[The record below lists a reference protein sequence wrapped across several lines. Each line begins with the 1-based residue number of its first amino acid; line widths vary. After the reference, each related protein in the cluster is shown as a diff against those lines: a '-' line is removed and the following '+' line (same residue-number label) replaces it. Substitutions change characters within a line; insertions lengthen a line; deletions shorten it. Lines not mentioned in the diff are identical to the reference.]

1 MKRHDIGV
9 SPASG
14 AASEGCARSAAANS
28 LLESAGALAS
38 WCETTLESI
47 KTHRNQFG
55 DLDITGIELGITFL
69 RRRLIPHVLSGG
81 RLPALVILCGG
92 TNTGKSTLVN
102 TIAGCIVSPS
112 GSTASFT
119 KRLVGTGREAD
130 LKAIT
135 GAHADFHLVPT
146 SELAAAR
153 PRRHAIYADH
163 LPNWP
168 SDLPV
173 ILDSPDIDSSDPAC
187 RQAARLGLGLA
198 DLIVWVTTQQKYKDQ
213 AGISFLDEA
222 MQLLPRRIDV
232 FNQYLPRH
240 DEALEDLTHSY
251 GERWPDH
258 RRAVLAIPEQAPAGE
273 GLLPA
278 TAVTELRR
286 HLVEA
291 ASDAGIRRIE
301 SISHGLKCVG
311 GSLAGATEIIL
322 SRQDECAA
330 MIRDFRKQLEL
341 GLRQPLRDLPGHE
354 APFELQDALIRVLQP
369 RLKTSVGDIVD
380 SLSRTA
386 GDTLRGAFSMLG
398 IGKVF
403 GNTAGKEPV
412 DPITERDHRDMEAT
426 ILLLEAARADLLDRS
441 RAAAEN
447 GRPLAVKFH
456 EELRLVDWW
465 DAPALSERLRTHF
478 DERRKVQMQ
487 PVIDKFEHELDG
499 FCDRNPELVQAM
511 RAMVPGFSALAGV
524 AAAVIAIKTAVIL
537 PGVTEYLL
545 GGIGLPIYKRLEEW
559 LPSNLLGMAD
569 RLSHEPFIAR
579 TYDAFSKTRRA
590 IFLEPVEWLARP
602 VEALLLPVDLE
613 RRDIPLLLEQI
624 RTDWGTVKAE
634 W

>member
-1 MKRHDIGV
+1 MKKHDIGV
-9 SPASG
+9 SPASDET
-14 AASEGCARSAAANS
+14 AKTCTRSAAENS
-28 LLESAGALAS
+28 LLERAGALAG

-47 KTHRNQFG
+47 KMHRKQFG
-55 DLDITGIELGITFL
+55 DLDVTGLELGITFL
-69 RRRLIPHVLSGG
+69 RSQLIPHVVSGG

-102 TIAGCIVSPS
+102 TIAGHIVSPS

-119 KRLVGTGREAD
+119 KRLVGAGCEAD
-130 LKAIT
+130 LKAIA
-135 GAHADFHLVPT
+135 GAHARFHLVPT
-146 SELAAAR
+146 SELAAPK
-153 PRRHAIYADH
+153 PRRHAIYADQ
-163 LPNWP
+163 LPDWP

-173 ILDSPDIDSSDPAC
+173 ILDSPDIDSSDPTC
-187 RQAARLGLGLA
+187 REAARLGLGLA

-232 FNQYLPRH
+232 FNQYLARH

-258 RRAVLAIPEQAPAGE
+258 KRAVLAIPEQAPAGE

-291 ASDAGIRRIE
+291 ASHVRARRVE
-301 SISHGLKCVG
+301 SISHGLEHVG
-311 GSLAGATEIIL
+311 NSLAGAAGMIL
-322 SRQDECAA
+322 SRQDECAT
-330 MIRDFRKQLEL
+330 MIRDFRRQFEL
-341 GLRQPLRDLPGHE
+341 TLRQPLRDLPGHE
-354 APFELQDALIRVLQP
+354 APFELQDSLIRVLQP

-386 GDTLRGAFSMLG
+386 GNTLRGAFSMLG
-398 IGKVF
+398 MSRVF
-403 GNTAGKEPV
+403 GSAVGTEPV
-412 DPITERDHRDMEAT
+412 DPITERDRRDVETAA
-426 ILLLEAARADLLDRS
+426 LLLEAARADLLDKS
-441 RAAAEN
+441 RAAAGS
-447 GRPLAVKFH
+447 GRPLAARFH
-456 EELRLVDWW
+456 EELRQLDWP
-465 DAPALSERLRTHF
+465 DAPTLRERLRSHF
-478 DERRKVQMQ
+478 DERRTALMK
-487 PVIDKFEHELDG
+487 PVIDTFEHELEG
-499 FCDRNPELVQAM
+499 FCDRSPELVQAM

-569 RLSHEPFIAR
+569 RLSQEPFIAR
-579 TYDAFSKTRRA
+579 TYEAFSKTRRA

-602 VEALLLPVDLE
+602 VETLLLPV
-613 RRDIPLLLEQI
+613 
-624 RTDWGTVKAE
+624 
-634 W
+634 